1 MPPGHRTAT
10 SLTGRML
17 SLVVVVA
24 SAAAAGSSIADDAP
38 PAGPPAQ
45 AYTVFD
51 PRPSVQLRPLC
62 TDRPTKSTSPCTV
75 DAGHFQ
81 LESDLFNFTVDRS
94 GGATTKTYLAT
105 NPTLKLGLL
114 NSVDFEVNLS
124 PYEVVTIRDH
134 TTGVSTRQSG
144 IGDLNLRLKWNLLG
158 DDGGNLAIAISPFVK
173 VPTAKLGIGNGATEM
188 GVIVPVNINLPAK
201 FSLVIDP
208 EIDLLENNA
217 ADGRHANASGLL
229 SLSRTVSATVT
240 LSAELWADVN
250 FEPSGRRTQYS
261 ADLGAAWIP
270 AKQPNLQFDGGVNFG
285 LNRVTPSA
293 QLYVGVSRRF

>member
-1 MPPGHRTAT
+1 MPLRHR
-10 SLTGRML
+10 
-17 SLVVVVA
+17 
-24 SAAAAGSSIADDAP
+24 SAAALTAQVFGLGAIAFAMTAGRAVADDAP
-38 PAGPPAQ
+38 VPAAPTR

-51 PRPSVQLRPLC
+51 PRPAAQLRSLC

-75 DAGHFQ
+75 DAGHVQ
-81 LESDLFNFTVDRS
+81 IESDLFNVTIDRS

-105 NPTLKLGLL
+105 NPTLKLGLT
-114 NSVDFEVNLS
+114 NSLDFELNLT
-124 PYEVVTIRDH
+124 PYEVITTRDH
-134 TTGVSTRQSG
+134 STGISTRQTG

-173 VPTAKLGIGNGATEM
+173 VPTARLGIGNGATEM

-217 ADGRHANASGLL
+217 GDGRHANASGLL
-229 SLSRTVSATVT
+229 SLSRPVSAAVT
-240 LSAELWADVN
+240 LSVELWADVN
-250 FEPSGRRTQYS
+250 FEPGGRRTQYS
-261 ADLGAAWIP
+261 ADLGTAWIP
-270 AKQPNLQFDGGVNFG
+270 PKQPNLQFDAGVNFG

-293 QLYVGVSRRF
+293 QLYVGISRRF